1 MERTIECSM
10 ISIPLDTVS
19 PAIAGMTNVLIAAE
33 AAAAIVDA
41 DRSVKFVSDAL
52 KKIVGEIQTLR
63 QLEQAVGIHFSDFTQ
78 PSSATVAMRERKM
91 LVSLVPFAGGA
102 VLVLR
107 PVFEEPPQI
116 SNIPKVVEVIRSVTN
131 RFIAFAE
138 MKSIEL
144 EVSVPDFDGRFRHH
158 DKLADALGILLD
170 NSLHYVPAG
179 GQVVIGLKPMEHS
192 GKPILLFFVM
202 DNGSIVPEHM
212 RHVIF
217 ESGFIWNERASE
229 RTGRG
234 LFKVREFAAAHGGSV
249 WVDSKT
255 QKACSFFLRLAPD
268 N

>member
-1 MERTIECSM
+1 M
-10 ISIPLDTVS
+10 IGIPLDIVS

-33 AAAAIVDA
+33 VAAAIVDS

-52 KKIVGEIQTLR
+52 KKLVGEIQTVR
-63 QLEQAVGIHFSDFTQ
+63 QLEQVVGIHLGDFTK
-78 PSSATVAMRERKM
+78 PSSTTVLMRDRRT

-102 VLVLR
+102 VIVLR
-107 PVFEEPPQI
+107 QVLDEPPQI
-116 SNIPKVVEVIRSVTN
+116 SDIPRMVDVIRSVTN

-138 MKSIEL
+138 LKSIEL

-179 GQVVIGLKPMEHS
+179 GQVVVGLKPMEHH

-202 DNGSIVPEHM
+202 DNGPIVPEHM
-212 RHVIF
+212 RQVIF

-234 LFKVREFAAAHGGSV
+234 LFKVREFASAHAGSV

-268 N
+268 S

>member
-1 MERTIECSM
+1 M

-33 AAAAIVDA
+33 VAAAIVDG
-41 DRSVKFVSDAL
+41 DRSIKFVSDDL
-52 KKIVGEIQTLR
+52 KKIVGEIHTIR
-63 QLEQAVGIHFSDFTQ
+63 QLEEAVGIHLSDFTK
-78 PSSATVAMRERKM
+78 PSSTTIAKRDRN
-91 LVSLVPFAGGA
+91 LFVSVVPFAGGA
-102 VLVLR
+102 VVVLR
-107 PVFEEPPQI
+107 QAFDAPPQI
-116 SNIPKVVEVIRSVTN
+116 SDIPKVVDAVRSVTN

-138 MKSIEL
+138 LKSIQL
-144 EVSVPDFDGRFRHH
+144 EVSVPEFDGRFRHH

-179 GQVVIGLKPMEHS
+179 GQVVVGLKPMEHN

-202 DNGSIVPEHM
+202 DNGPIVPDHM
-212 RHVIF
+212 RNVIF

-234 LFKVREFAAAHGGSV
+234 LFHVREFAAAHGGSV

-255 QKACSFFLRLAPD
+255 QKACSFFLRLPAD
-268 N
+268 A